1 MAKMN
6 IEIDTETKQINVSKK
21 DNPKLDAEGDF
32 KKISLVGEEDIR
44 RELKSK
50 GIKGIDSGD
59 FRPALIVFTKESP
72 GCVTYV
78 INGRY
83 YYV

>member
-6 IEIDTETKQINVSKK
+6 IEIDTETKEVKVLKNNKEEVKAVEFQEISLAGEQAIRKH
-21 DNPKLDAEGDF
+21 PKLQG
-32 KKISLVGEEDIR
+32 V
-44 RELKSK
+44 K
-50 GIKGIDSGD
+50 GIEQGD
-59 FRPALIVFTKESP
+59 FRPALIIFTKASP
-72 GCVTYV
+72 GCVTYI